1 MLAVVA
7 LLASGFCL
15 RAAVALRP
23 LKWIDGLTL
32 PDDAYLSLTIARN
45 VGRGLGPLYGTSYT
59 NGFQPLW
66 IVLTAPLYAWRPL
79 DLEGNVHAALVLLA
93 GCDTLLAALVCL
105 LVWRWTRNP
114 LAAAVVAA
122 AWAVNPY
129 SVRTSL
135 CGLEASLSAAL
146 AALVLLLLDRERDA
160 REPNRRRLFV
170 LGIALGFAILAR
182 IDNGFLALTVALF
195 LVPRHARP
203 LSRALRSGLARI
215 LPVAAAAAAVTV
227 PWLVYSYRY
236 TGDLYPISGRA
247 VRLVALGDR
256 VVKGGSLEG
265 FRWTLL
271 GEAWT
276 WFFQDNGLLLDLVAG
291 LLLVVILFLRTDL
304 TSLGPVL
311 NRAAPALL
319 WGALLFFV
327 YPLHVLAHW
336 FFPRYQYPILIP
348 LLLVLGLLYGFIASR
363 PRLER
368 FATPLAASLVVGSL
382 AFHASRHE
390 TATLLFAKRENVA
403 GYRAI
408 GLWARDAFP
417 RGTTIG
423 SSQTG
428 ALGYFAPDLRVVNLD
443 GVVNRACY
451 DSLVARRNI
460 DYILDEKIE
469 YVLGWPNNI
478 GFIRLF
484 SSRPADPFLVPLGPV
499 PGIRS
504 WGNEWLLYRVRREGP
519 GPPPRG
525 PG

>member
-1 MLAVVA
+1 MRAVVA
-7 LLASGFCL
+7 LLTSGFCL
-15 RAAVALRP
+15 RVFVALRP

-32 PDDAYLSLTIARN
+32 PDDAYLSLTIARS

-66 IVLTAPLYAWRPL
+66 VFLTAPLYAWRPF
-79 DLEGNVHAALVLLA
+79 DLEGNVHAALVVLA
-93 GCDTLLAALVCL
+93 GCDTLFAALVCL
-105 LVWRWTRNP
+105 LVSRWTRSP
-114 LAAAVVAA
+114 LAASVAAA

-160 REPNRRRLFV
+160 RELDRRRLFV
-170 LGIALGFAILAR
+170 LGIALGLAILAR

-195 LVPRHARP
+195 LVPWHAKP
-203 LSRALRSGLARI
+203 LSQALRSALARI
-215 LPVAAAAAAVTV
+215 LPVAAAAAAVTA
-227 PWLVYSYRY
+227 PWLAYSYAY

-256 VVKGGSLEG
+256 VVKGGTLEG
-265 FRWTLL
+265 YRGTLL
-271 GEAWT
+271 GEAWA
-276 WFFQDNGLLLDLVAG
+276 WFLQDNAFLLCLVAG
-291 LLLVVILFLRTDL
+291 LLLVVVLFFRSDL
-304 TSLGPVL
+304 TSLAPAL
-311 NRAAPALL
+311 RRAAPALL
-319 WGALLFFV
+319 WGTLLFFV

-336 FFPRYQYPILIP
+336 FFPRYQYPILVP
-348 LLLVLGLLYGFIASR
+348 LLLVLGLLVGFVTSR

-368 FATPLAASLVVGSL
+368 IAMPLAATLAVGSL
-382 AFHASRHE
+382 AFHATRHE
-390 TATLLFAKRENVA
+390 TATLLFARRENLE

-408 GLWARDAFP
+408 GLWARNTFP
-417 RGTTIG
+417 RGTAIG

-460 DYILDEKIE
+460 DYILDERID

-478 GFIRLF
+478 GFIHLF
-484 SSRPADPFLVPLGPV
+484 SDRPVDPFLVPLGPV
-499 PGIRS
+499 PGIKS
-504 WGNEWLLYRVRREGP
+504 WGNEWLLYRVRRDGS
-519 GPPPRG
+519 
-525 PG
+525 